1 MALVIFIPTFQ
12 RPSVLVWS
20 LDSVLKQSFIN
31 DQFEKKIIVIN
42 NDFQTKNKV
51 DEAVKL
57 ALSYNPLNSF
67 NEINIIQGNSDL
79 PGTLNLYGIIKHNTS
94 EEDVAI
100 IHCDDDIMLP
110 QTLFDRY
117 MSTMNSSKD
126 LLIAKAIGTAYFF
139 ENKDYVCFNKF
150 NLVIEN
156 RKNEYINAV
165 SDDLIKYSIPFLS
178 AYTFKTNSGFW
189 NSYNEAIR
197 WSDALP
203 YEPKIKYPF
212 VPFFIGLSAFKN
224 KNLACSNT
232 NIVIRGQVF
241 KFNKFKLPIVVTEY
255 ANTGIILLTGL
266 SVLMNSDLYKENDF
280 DNIRLEFRK
289 NVDEYLLQ
297 TLFKRQGVKFSQL
310 EYLFE
315 TTSTPKNIFKIISKI
330 KLKTLRNLFDNLI
343 FDTRYLKTNYKGWG
357 PQITIESFWTKLNNK

>member
-1 MALVIFIPTFQ
+1 MALKIFIPTFQ

-20 LDSVLKQSFIN
+20 LDSVLKQSFEN
-31 DQFEKKIIVIN
+31 TKFEKKIFVIN

-51 DEAVKL
+51 DDAVNL
-57 ALSYNPLNSF
+57 SLSYNALHNF
-67 NEINIIQGNSDL
+67 DEVNIIQGNSSL
-79 PGTLNLYGIIKHNTS
+79 PGTINLWGIIRQNTN

-110 QTLFDRY
+110 QTLYERY
-117 MSTMNSSKD
+117 MSTLNSSKD

-150 NLVIEN
+150 NLVFEN
-156 RKNEYINAV
+156 KKNEYLNAI
-165 SDDLIKYSIPFLS
+165 SDDLVNFSIPFLS
-178 AYTFKTNSGFW
+178 VYTFKTNSRFW
-189 NSYNEAIR
+189 NLYSEAIG

-203 YEPKIKYPF
+203 YEPSIKYPF

-241 KFNKFKLPIVVTEY
+241 KFTKFKLPIVVTEY

-289 NVDEYLLQ
+289 NVDDYLLQ

-310 EYLFE
+310 DYLFK
-315 TTSTPKNIFKIISKI
+315 TTATPKNIFNFISIIN
-330 KLKTLRNLFDNLI
+330 LKRLRNLFDNLI

-357 PQITIESFWTKLNNK
+357 PQSTIISFWTKLANK